1 MQVTKTGG
9 HLLDDRGYDVTPLSF
24 AKYKD
29 QINSFPEGS
38 KITINNY
45 WDSWDIDTHQATVLK
60 GNCLTF
66 TVEDNDALK
75 GDKTSPLETV
85 EPETTLNYTNNE
97 EGVVIGN
104 DGDSESN

>member
-9 HLLDDRGYDVTPLSF
+9 HLIDERGYDVTPLSF
-24 AKYKD
+24 TKYKE

-45 WDSWDIDTHQATVLK
+45 WDSWDIDTHQTTVLK

-66 TVEDNDALK
+66 TVEDNESLK
-75 GDKTSPLETV
+75 GSKTLPLET
-85 EPETTLNYTNNE
+85 ENETTLNYNNNE
-97 EGVVIGN
+97 EGVVIAD